1 MSRVVEFFAMRL
13 ARRRGETRPD
23 EAAAMADLDAYGETL
38 GLAPP
43 AASGAKQAPAPAT
56 PDRPLT
62 AGSTAVPG
70 GEAPPAMA
78 PPGGGA
84 PMMQPPG
91 GAAPMA
97 PGGMKQ
103 QRPGIPALDA
113 LSEMPRRK
121 NRGILHNRKLGRVMG
136 PGG

>member
-1 MSRVVEFFAMRL
+1 MSRVAELFAMRL
-13 ARRRGETRPD
+13 ARRRGEVRAD
-23 EAAAMADLDAYGETL
+23 EDAAIGDLDAYGETL

-78 PPGGGA
+78 PPGAA
-84 PMMQPPG
+84 PMMQP
-91 GAAPMA
+91 

-121 NRGILHNRKLGRVMG
+121 NRGILHNRKIGRVMG

>member
-78 PPGGGA
+78 PPGAA
-84 PMMQPPG
+84 PMMQP
-91 GAAPMA
+91 

-121 NRGILHNRKLGRVMG
+121 NRGILHNRKIGRVMG